1 LQQVHRA
8 SHATPP
14 GAFRKKVES
23 LFMPAQAAIQA
34 HAWAHLG
41 THEQTCT
48 HEHIDLDS
56 TCIDTAT
63 CTNMHS

>member
-34 HAWAHLG
+34 HAWAHMNRHAHMN
-41 THEQTCT
+41 T
-48 HEHIDLDS
+48 S
-56 TCIDTAT
+56 T
-63 CTNMHS
+63 